1 MIKKETC
8 FMKTKRFCDV
18 RTECSA
24 ETSLPDY
31 NTDVRKILHVSSK
44 PHPISSF
51 ASGEGIECSGEVTF
65 EVVYLDFEGAVCS
78 ASFSGDYSFKVKCD
92 TESYKDSLVETRLG
106 ALSLRLMSPR
116 KIAAKAT
123 LESCVTVVTE
133 EMHRVSGDALN
144 ADMSPEIDTLSI
156 SAKSVAITP
165 PAEREYG
172 CSLARFDGKTT
183 DEVHLVHLSV
193 KPMVER
199 LDVADGEVM
208 LAGHIE
214 VEALIKTDEYPLY
227 RLDKSLELSQKIPLG
242 DIQADADLRSALE
255 VVSASVATN
264 GDEGGVEMVLN
275 VITEA
280 RVVGEKNMDAELI
293 SDMYLCDYPCECA
306 HEIFNYEEYVGR
318 YTAVREISKK
328 ISSQEL
334 GVGKLREIIY
344 ADATAKICE
353 VEHRDSGAWVE
364 GDIYVSAIA
373 TEQNDDG
380 SVEFVPLKFSVKIQ
394 ENVNLGCH
402 IDDKNDVFVNV
413 SLTNTSTMVDI
424 DCVHFKSDVVL
435 SADVSRRCEAKVL
448 TDARAVLSEPYYKK
462 PACISVYYP
471 SEGDTLYT
479 VAKAYHTTK
488 EKIISDNFAVIDTV
502 SQNGEISSL
511 KHLIIT

>member
-51 ASGEGIECSGEVTF
+51 ASGDGLECSGEVTF

-106 ALSLRLMSPR
+106 AVSLRLMSPR

-123 LESCVTVVTE
+123 LESCVIVVTE
-133 EMHRVSGDALN
+133 EMHSVSGDALN
-144 ADMSPEIDTLSI
+144 GDMNPEIDTLSI
-156 SAKSVAITP
+156 SNKTIAITP

-199 LDVADGEVM
+199 LDVADGEVT
-208 LAGHIE
+208 LSGHID

-264 GDEGGVEMVLN
+264 GDEGGVEMVLG

-280 RVVGEKNMDAELI
+280 RVVGEKNVTSELI
-293 SDMYLCDYPCECA
+293 SDMYLCDYPCECS
-306 HEIFNYEEYVGR
+306 HETFNYEEYVGR
-318 YTAVREISKK
+318 YSATREISKK
-328 ISSQEL
+328 ITSQEL
-334 GVGKLREIIY
+334 GVGKLREIVY

-353 VEHRDSGAWVE
+353 VEHRDNGAFIE
-364 GDIYVSAIA
+364 GDVCVSAIA

-380 SVEFVPLKFSVKIQ
+380 SVGFIPLKFFAKIQ
-394 ENVNLGCH
+394 ENVNLDCH
-402 IDDKNDVFVNV
+402 LDVKSDVLANV
-413 SLTNTSTMVDI
+413 SLANVSVMVDVES
-424 DCVHFKSDVVL
+424 VHFKSDVAISV
-435 SADVSRRCEAKVL
+435 DVSKRCEAKVL
-448 TDARAVLSEPYYKK
+448 TDARVVLSDPYYKN
-462 PACISVYYP
+462 PARISVYYP
-471 SEGDTLYT
+471 SEGDTLYS

-488 EKIISDNFAVIDTV
+488 KKIISDNFAVIETA
-502 SQNGEISSL
+502 SQGGEISSL